1 MKQKQIDDIREFNRK
16 YTAFIGILN
25 NSYLKSKYSLVEVRV
40 MSTILKTQDITA
52 NEIVKKLNIDKSY
65 LSRLINGL
73 ERKKLINRKR
83 SEEDSRYS
91 NIFLTSLGK
100 TEIEDINIKANENIK
115 NLFSHYELSKIETI
129 IKNLNEVTQL
139 INI

>member
-16 YTAFIGILN
+16 YIAFIGILN

-40 MSTILKTQDITA
+40 MSTILKNQNITA

-73 ERKKLINRKR
+73 ERKK
-83 SEEDSRYS
+83 
-91 NIFLTSLGK
+91 
-100 TEIEDINIKANENIK
+100 
-115 NLFSHYELSKIETI
+115 
-129 IKNLNEVTQL
+129 
-139 INI
+139 

>member
-16 YTAFIGILN
+16 YIAFIGILN
-25 NSYLKSKYSLVEVRV
+25 DSYLKSKYSLAEVRV
-40 MSTILKTQDITA
+40 MSTILKTENITA

-73 ERKKLINRKR
+73 ERKKLIHRKR
-83 SEEDSRYS
+83 SEKDSRYS

-129 IKNLNEVTQL
+129 IKNLNEVTKL